1 MMRVYIQDQSS
12 IVWGLEK
19 VYLKPKMELYIWVIS
34 KMIYLMDLGLF
45 IFLMAKNTKVNFMK
59 VWNTVLVTIFIKMV
73 TITKDLLP
81 IIWGK
86 VKVQWPLPIKTNIMV
101 NGKIILSMVKVF
113 INTLMV
119 AYIKDNLSRTRKME
133 MESLLPN

>member
-1 MMRVYIQDQSS
+1 MRVYIQDQSS

>member
-1 MMRVYIQDQSS
+1 MKAYIQVQSS

-45 IFLMAKNTKVNFMK
+45 TFLMAKNTKVNFMK

-73 TITKDLLP
+73 TITRDLLS

-86 VKVQWPLPIKTNIMV
+86 VKVQWPMPIKTNIMV
-101 NGKIILSMVKVF
+101 NGKIILSMVKDF
-113 INTLMV
+113 INTPM
-119 AYIKDNLSRTRKME
+119 AASIKDNLKTIIKME

>member
-101 NGKIILSMVKVF
+101 NGKIILSMVKDF
-113 INTLMV
+113 INTPM
-119 AYIKDNLSRTRKME
+119 AASIKDNLKTIIKME